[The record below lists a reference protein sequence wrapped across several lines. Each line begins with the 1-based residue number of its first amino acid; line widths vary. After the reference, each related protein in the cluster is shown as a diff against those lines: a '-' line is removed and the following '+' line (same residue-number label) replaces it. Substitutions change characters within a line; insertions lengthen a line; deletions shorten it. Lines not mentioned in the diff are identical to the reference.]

1 MSTATALHR
10 SPFPTRPAL
19 RAPHAPAPAAP
30 LPIAPEDCWRAVES
44 KEAAWD
50 GLFVYAVRSTGIYCR
65 PSCPSRRPHRHQ
77 VAFYPGVEAAE
88 DAGFR
93 ACRRCHPRLFAEA
106 AIRRKLAA
114 ELAVAADIQRRL
126 VPIEPPRLP
135 GWQVAGVSRPHG
147 EVGGDYY
154 DFVPRSD
161 PARRLLALGDVA
173 GKGPGAALLAASLH
187 AAVRAQ
193 AQVRDGLAEVLDEVN
208 RYLCENTPANKFAT
222 LFAAEVEAGS
232 GRVRIANAG
241 HPPPLVAR
249 RDGSVESLAPGGLP
263 LGIRPE
269 ARYAEQALDLAPG
282 DALVI
287 YSDGASERLGEGGEE
302 FGLARLSEAVASGRG
317 LPAATLLDRIGF
329 ALRRF
334 GGGVPADD
342 DLTLLVARRE
352 PA

>member
-1 MSTATALHR
+1 MRSAIELQK
-10 SPFPTRPAL
+10 SPFPPRPEL
-19 RAPHAPAPAAP
+19 PLPHAAEATAP
-30 LPIAPEDCWRAVES
+30 LPIAPEECWRAVET

-65 PSCPSRRPHRHQ
+65 PSCPSRRPHRRQ
-77 VAFYPGVEAAE
+77 VVFYPGVEAAE
-88 DAGFR
+88 QAGFR

-106 AIRRKLAA
+106 AVRRKLAA

-126 VPIEPPRLP
+126 VPDGPPRLP
-135 GWQVAGVSRPHG
+135 GWQVAGLSRPHG
-147 EVGGDYY
+147 EVGGDYF

-193 AQVRDGLAEVLDEVN
+193 ARVCGGLAEVLAEVN
-208 RYLCENTPANKFAT
+208 RYLCESTPANKFAT
-222 LFAAEVEAGS
+222 LFAAEVEADS
-232 GRVRIANAG
+232 GRVRFANAG

-249 RDGSVESLAPGGLP
+249 RDGRVESLAPGGLP

-282 DALVI
+282 DTLVI
-287 YSDGASERLGEGGEE
+287 YSDGASERLAESGEE
-302 FGLARLSEAVASGRG
+302 FGLARLSEVVAAGRG

-334 GGGVPADD
+334 AGAAPPDD
-342 DLTLLVARRE
+342 DLTLVVARRE
-352 PA
+352 QP